1 MSFPEA
7 SSQNYAVLHGVF
19 PNDLTIL
26 SACFWFYFLRYDAG
40 LFAYSSS
47 LSEEEFNAFLLH
59 SGYDLNFRIGGV
71 SAGITA

>member
-7 SSQNYAVLHGVF
+7 STQNYAVLHGVF

-26 SACFWFYFLRYDAG
+26 SACFWFKFLRYNAG

-47 LSEEEFNAFLLH
+47 LVAEEFQAFLSN
-59 SGYDLNFRIGGV
+59 SGYDLAISIGGV
-71 SAGITA
+71 PAGITA

>member
-1 MSFPEA
+1 MSFAEA

-26 SACFWFYFLRYDAG
+26 SACLWFKFLRYDAG

-47 LSEEEFNAFLLH
+47 LSEEEFKAFLLY
-59 SGYDLNFRIGGV
+59 SGYDLAISIGEV